1 MSKNPVVYH
10 TLEIFDMSKN
20 IFQPA
25 RGIHF
30 EYFDMSKLMACPLHY
45 AKVMP
50 AGFDMSKNTGLDGWR
65 TCQKINS
72 LSGSGFLTCQKF
84 KVIGC

>member
-1 MSKNPVVYH
+1 MSKFISVVYYKYFDMSKNPVVYH

-30 EYFDMSKLMACPLHY
+30 EYFDMSK
-45 AKVMP
+45 P
-50 AGFDMSKNTGLDGWR
+50 AGITFA
-65 TCQKINS
+65 
-72 LSGSGFLTCQKF
+72 
-84 KVIGC
+84 